1 MDMESLRMEGKER
14 HAPWLRSTGRVSLR
28 TLILIRWVAIAG
40 QLAAVLGVAFGLGYD
55 LPLGPLL
62 AVVGVSVLLN
72 VAATLQGRTRLRLG
86 DRDAALYIAY
96 DLLQLTVLLSLSGG
110 LINPFCMMLLAPLTV
125 SATILSRRSTIA
137 LTALTLACT
146 LVLGLWHYPLPG
158 PIGDMGLPPVYIF
171 GMWLAMSVSAVFVAA
186 YARHVSEEARRVGD
200 ALAASQMALAREQ
213 RVSALGA
220 LAAAAAHELG
230 TPLGT
235 IAVVAKELSR
245 DLPRDSALAE
255 DVTLLLSESER
266 CRRILADIA
275 RQPDIGGGDPYEKL
289 PLPVLVETAAQPHLR
304 PEIELDIDSESD
316 SGDGSGDPPA
326 IRRTPEL
333 LHGLGN
339 LLQNALQFARARVTV
354 RTAWSADRVTL
365 TIRDD
370 GPGFPAGLLARIG
383 EPYISGRGE
392 GRAARSNDG
401 VHMGLGIFIATTL
414 LEHAGATLDFSNGRE
429 GGAKVVV
436 SWPRDILE

>member
-1 MDMESLRMEGKER
+1 MEGKER

-40 QLAAVLGVAFGLGYD
+40 QLSAVLGVAFGLGYP

-62 AVVGVSVLLN
+62 AVIGVSVLLN

-110 LINPFCMMLLAPLTV
+110 LLNPFCMMLLAPLTV
-125 SATILSRRSTIA
+125 SATILSRRSTVA
-137 LTALTLACT
+137 LTALTLVCT

-158 PIGDMGLPPVYIF
+158 PAGDMNLPAVYVF
-171 GMWLAMSVSAVFVAA
+171 GIWLAMSVSAVFVAA
-186 YARHVSEEARRVGD
+186 YVHHVAEEARRMGD

-245 DLPRDSALAE
+245 DLPPDSALTE
-255 DVTLLLSESER
+255 DVTLLMSESER
-266 CRRILADIA
+266 CRLILADLA

-304 PEIELDIDSESD
+304 PEIILDIDS
-316 SGDGSGDPPA
+316 DGSGDPPA

-339 LLQNALQFARARVTV
+339 LLQNALQFARAEVTV

-414 LEHAGATLDFSNGRE
+414 LEHAGATLDFSNGRD

>member
-1 MDMESLRMEGKER
+1 MEGKER

-40 QLAAVLGVAFGLGYD
+40 QLAAVLGVAFGLGYP

-62 AVVGVSVLLN
+62 AVIGVSVLLN

-110 LINPFCMMLLAPLTV
+110 LLNPFCMMLLAPLTV
-125 SATILSRRSTIA
+125 SATILSRRSTVA
-137 LTALTLACT
+137 LTALTLVCT

-158 PIGDMGLPPVYIF
+158 PAGDMNLPAVYVF
-171 GMWLAMSVSAVFVAA
+171 GIWLAMSVSAVFVAA
-186 YARHVSEEARRVGD
+186 YVHHVAEEARRMGD

-255 DVTLLLSESER
+255 DVTLLMSESER
-266 CRRILADIA
+266 CRRILADLA
-275 RQPDIGGGDPYEKL
+275 SQPDIGGGDPYEKL

-304 PEIELDIDSESD
+304 PEIILDIDSD
-316 SGDGSGDPPA
+316 DAGDPPA

-339 LLQNALQFARARVTV
+339 LLQNALQFARAEVTV

-392 GRAARSNDG
+392 GRVARSNDG

-414 LEHAGATLDFSNGRE
+414 LEHAGATLDFSNGRD